1 MEDLTPPDHVRPP
14 TVAYASPQWAFCAVP
29 SRLV

>member
-14 TVAYASPQWAFCAVP
+14 TAAHLSPRWAFCSVP
-29 SRLV
+29 SRLA